1 MANQLEQT
9 ELEKVQGL
17 VTTVRNAEGEFFRAS
32 VQKQEMEQVC
42 SDLLQTMRDAN
53 ANLQA
58 AMNELK
64 EKYGD
69 IVVNLQDGTYED
81 APAKEQE
88 ALQPE
93 LTVVRPQ

>member
-1 MANQLEQT
+1 MANQLEQA
-9 ELEKVQGL
+9 ELEKVQGF

-42 SDLLQTMRDAN
+42 SELLQSMRNAN
-53 ANLQA
+53 AELQT

-81 APAKEQE
+81 APTQE
-88 ALQPE
+88 EAETPE
-93 LTVVRPQ
+93 LTVVQ

>member
-1 MANQLEQT
+1 MANQLEQA
-9 ELEKVQGL
+9 ELEKVQGF
-17 VTTVRNAEGEFFRAS
+17 VTAVRNAEGEFFRAS

-53 ANLQA
+53 AELQT

-69 IVVNLQDGTYED
+69 IVVNLQDGSYED
-81 APAKEQE
+81 APAKEEQ
-88 ALQPE
+88 AQQPE
-93 LTVVRPQ
+93 LTVVRPE

>member
-1 MANQLEQT
+1 MANQLEQA
-9 ELEKVQGL
+9 ELEKVQGF
-17 VTTVRNAEGEFFRAS
+17 VTAVRNAEGEFFRAS

-42 SDLLQTMRDAN
+42 SELLQTMRNAN
-53 ANLQA
+53 AELQT

-81 APAKEQE
+81 APAKEEQ
-88 ALQPE
+88 AAQPE
-93 LTVVRPQ
+93 LTVVRPE

>member
-81 APAKEQE
+81 APAKEEE
-88 ALQPE
+88 ASQPE

>member
-1 MANQLEQT
+1 MANQLEQA
-9 ELEKVQGL
+9 ELEKVQGF
-17 VTTVRNAEGEFFRAS
+17 VTAVRNAEGEFFRAS

-81 APAKEQE
+81 APAKEEE
-88 ALQPE
+88 ASQPE

>member
-1 MANQLEQT
+1 MANQLEQA
-9 ELEKVQGL
+9 ELENVQGF
-17 VTTVRNAEGEFFRAS
+17 VTAVRNAEGEFFRAS

-42 SDLLQTMRDAN
+42 SELLQAMRNAN
-53 ANLQA
+53 AELQT

-81 APAKEQE
+81 APAQEEQAE
-88 ALQPE
+88 TPE
-93 LTVVRPQ
+93 LTVVQ

>member
-1 MANQLEQT
+1 MANQLEQP

-32 VQKQEMEQVC
+32 VQKQEMEEVC
-42 SDLLQTMRDAN
+42 ANLLQGMRDAN
-53 ANLQA
+53 AKLQE

-81 APAKEQE
+81 APAKEE
-88 ALQPE
+88 AAAQPE
-93 LTVVRPQ
+93 LTVVRPE

>member
-1 MANQLEQT
+1 
-9 ELEKVQGL
+9 
-17 VTTVRNAEGEFFRAS
+17 VRNAEGEFFRAS

-81 APAKEQE
+81 APAKEEE
-88 ALQPE
+88 ASQPE

>member
-88 ALQPE
+88 ASQPE

>member
-1 MANQLEQT
+1 MANQLEQA
-9 ELEKVQGL
+9 ELEKVQGF

-42 SDLLQTMRDAN
+42 SELLQGMRNAN
-53 ANLQA
+53 AELQA

-81 APAKEQE
+81 APTQEEQAE
-88 ALQPE
+88 TPE
-93 LTVVRPQ
+93 LTIVQ

>member
-1 MANQLEQT
+1 MANQLEQA
-9 ELEKVQGL
+9 ELEKVQGF

-42 SDLLQTMRDAN
+42 SELLQTMRNAN
-53 ANLQA
+53 AELQT

-69 IVVNLQDGTYED
+69 IVVNLQDGSYED
-81 APAKEQE
+81 APAKEEQAE
-88 ALQPE
+88 QPE
-93 LTVVRPQ
+93 LTVIRPE

>member
-1 MANQLEQT
+1 MTNQLEQP

-32 VQKQEMEQVC
+32 VQKQEMEEVC
-42 SDLLQTMRDAN
+42 TNLVQGMRDAN
-53 ANLQA
+53 AKLQE

-81 APAKEQE
+81 APVKEDTLAE
-88 ALQPE
+88 SEFAE
-93 LTVVRPQ
+93 VVSE

>member
-17 VTTVRNAEGEFFRAS
+17 VTTVRNTEGEFFRAS
-32 VQKQEMEQVC
+32 VQKHEIEQVC
-42 SDLLQTMRDAN
+42 SDLLQTMRNSN
-53 ANLQA
+53 AELQA

-64 EKYGD
+64 VKYGD

-81 APAKEQE
+81 APVKEEQAE
-88 ALQPE
+88 QPE
-93 LTVVRPQ
+93 LTVVRSE